1 MRYLISK
8 HSRTST
14 VLFTILLFIGSL
26 QAQQLI
32 DGVAAI
38 VGEKAILYSEVE
50 QVTQLF
56 AMQSRIPSYSSPEV
70 IQQLRSRALEEL
82 LNQQVLLEYA
92 RQETIEV
99 EDRAVQMQLDQSLQ
113 SIEMQ
118 YGSLN
123 KAAEAFGVDRFK
135 IKSYYEDQIRNNLLV
150 ERVKMELFSDIKVSR
165 REVEDFY
172 ETWQDSFPDKNPQ
185 VDFSILSLNVE
196 IGDDEMEQLK
206 RQLTDIKKDIKAG
219 TLSFE
224 DAAKQYSKDPGSAA
238 NGGDL
243 GFIGKGVF
251 VKPFEEAAFAMKPG
265 TLSGPVET
273 QFGIHLLK
281 LHEKTDNQV
290 HVSHILLVPEA
301 DESDRQR
308 TSEKLQAIRD
318 LIISGDSTF
327 VDMVNA
333 YATDDM
339 VIARDGRMGMTDISL
354 LPEDIHDLLLN
365 IPLESLSMPVF
376 SADQYHIIKVHERTP
391 GGKVNLDDHW
401 AEVETMAVEFKKRD
415 RYEYWIN
422 DQRARMYI
430 QIK

>member
-1 MRYLISK
+1 MRRLISK
-8 HSRTST
+8 NKRTST
-14 VLFTILLFIGSL
+14 VVLIILLFIGVL
-26 QAQQLI
+26 QAQQLV

-56 AMQSRIPSYSSPEV
+56 AMQARVPSYSSPEV
-70 IQQLRSRALEEL
+70 VQQLRARALEEL

-123 KAAEAFGVDRFK
+123 KAAEAFGVDRYK

-150 ERVKMELFSDIKVSR
+150 EQVKMELFSDIKVSR

-172 ETWQDSFPDKNPQ
+172 VTWQDSFPDKNPQ
-185 VDFSILSLNVE
+185 VDFSILSLSIE
-196 IGDDEMEQLK
+196 IGEEKINQLK
-206 RQLTDIKKDIKAG
+206 TDLLNIKKDVEAG
-219 TLSFE
+219 TISFE

-243 GFIGKGVF
+243 GFVGKGVF
-251 VKPFEEAAFAMKPG
+251 VKPFEDAAFAMEPG
-265 TLSGPVET
+265 ALSDLVET

-281 LHEKTDNQV
+281 LHEKTDSQV
-290 HVSHILLVPEA
+290 HISHILLMPVA
-301 DESDRQR
+301 DDSDKQR
-308 TSEKLQAIRD
+308 TSEKLQSIRD

-327 VDMVNA
+327 ADMVEA
-333 YATDDM
+333 YSSDEM
-339 VIARDGRMGMTDISL
+339 VIAREGRMGMTDISL
-354 LPEDIHDLLLN
+354 LPQDIHGLLLN
-365 IPLESLSMPVF
+365 IPIENLSMPVF
-376 SADQYHIIKVHERTP
+376 SSEQYHIINVHERIE
-391 GGKVNLDDHW
+391 GGKVNLNDHW
-401 AEVETMAVEFKKRD
+401 SEVEIMAVEFKKRD
-415 RYEYWIN
+415 RYESWIN